1 MEIPTLNQSPVTF
14 RSSDHT
20 YWLVEKQLQG
30 ITSTLVRRAYPDTYK
45 CPEGYTEEQWQEVL
59 ANAAAKGSNMH
70 ETIELYDEIGA
81 TSDLPELMSYIKIKQ
96 ENDLTVLA
104 TEYLV
109 SDEER
114 YATAIDKVMMTPD
127 GGIILVDLKHTSS
140 LHIENVTLQL
150 SICKRWFEKLNP
162 GLNVKDIYAMWLRD
176 DKSRFVRLTPWA
188 DELIDALIDADT
200 NGYPFDITMTYGE
213 LPQRVYD
220 VQEYLRWLDN
230 DVKTKTE
237 ELKTIKERLCA
248 MMLDRGIKKFTT
260 DVLQMTTVTPKP
272 KKTFDSKTFAAEHPD
287 LYEQYVYESDVKPS
301 IKITFK

>member
-1 MEIPTLNQSPVTF
+1 MKIPTLNQSPVTF

-20 YWLVEKQLQG
+20 YWLGEKQLQG
-30 ITSTLVRRAYPDTYK
+30 ITSTLVRKAYPDTYK

-96 ENDLTVLA
+96 ENDLTALA
-104 TEYLV
+104 TEYVV

-127 GGIILVDLKHTSS
+127 GGIILIDLKRTST
-140 LHIENVTLQL
+140 LHLENVTLQQ

-162 GLNVKDIYAMWLRD
+162 HLQVSDIYVMWLRE
-176 DKSRFVRLTPWA
+176 DKSRFERLTPWA
-188 DELIDALIDADT
+188 DELLDDLIKADV
-200 NGYPFDITMTYGE
+200 NDYRFDIRDTYGDV
-213 LPQRVYD
+213 PQRVYE
-220 VQEYLRWLDN
+220 VQSYLKWLDE
-230 DVKTKTE
+230 DVKKKTE
-237 ELKTIKERLCA
+237 ELKAIKDRLCA
-248 MMLDRGIKKFTT
+248 MMLEKGIRKFTT

-272 KKTFDSKTFAAEHPD
+272 KKAFDSKTFASDHPE
-287 LYEQYVYESDVKPS
+287 LYEQYVHESEVKPS
-301 IKITFK
+301 IRITFK